1 MARTN
6 KITLKEMVESVVNAA
21 LERKPAAGLT
31 RQDLEDQ
38 YVAWMS
44 EKDSQGKERWDT
56 FKYQEKQVDAALDK
70 YWDSYISAG

>member
-31 RQDLEDQ
+31 RQDLEDE
-38 YVAWMS
+38 YVAWMG
-44 EKDSQGKERWDT
+44 EKDSQGKRRWDT
-56 FKYQEKQVDAALDK
+56 LKYQEKQVDAALDK

>member
-1 MARTN
+1 
-6 KITLKEMVESVVNAA
+6 MVESVVNAA

>member
-38 YVAWMS
+38 YVAWMN

-70 YWDSYISAG
+70 YWDSYSSAG